1 MRANLAGAKILYGS
15 ASTPIFIDNA
25 AVPRWQLTTSLAAAY
40 VHALNVPSSPRIR
53 TIPATATESVLLD
66 VIRLIA
72 ASPRL
77 SQRTVASSLGM
88 SLGKA
93 NYCIRALIEKGF
105 VKAENYRN
113 SSNKL
118 GYVYLLTPSG
128 IVAKAELTSYFLAR
142 KVGEYE
148 ALRLEIEQLQKE
160 SEGAAQRS

>member
-1 MRANLAGAKILYGS
+1 MAISHCLTQCPGT
-15 ASTPIFIDNA
+15 ASRRKWVA
-25 AVPRWQLTTSLAAAY
+25 RPRQLTTPESAAY
-40 VHALNVPSSPRIR
+40 VHALNEPSLPRTF
-53 TIPATATESVLLD
+53 TIPDTATESGLLD

-128 IVAKAELTSYFLAR
+128 IAAKTELTRFFLAR

-160 SEGAAQRS
+160 SDIAGHAK